1 MSVSP
6 PPDAGDGA
14 DPNLFFEAEN
24 DPDCI
29 RFLLASDNHIGHMEK
44 DPVRGPDAINT
55 FKEILDIAVKNEVD
69 FILLGGDLFHDNKPS
84 RLTLHQTIALLRE
97 YTMGDRPIS
106 VELRSDAGRGYKE
119 GYTFPAVNYADENI
133 NVGIPVFSIHGN
145 HDDPQGSG
153 AAGSLSALDLLSAA
167 GLITYFGRTDL
178 PDDDTNAAAPADRR
192 AAADEV
198 DPGIRLKPILLQKG
212 GTKLA
217 LYGLGNIRDERL
229 NFELRANRVRLQRPA
244 EDTEDWFNL
253 LVLHQNRAK
262 HNLKAA
268 VPEGLFDDSTNLVVW
283 GHEHECRMVPE
294 EVTGKPYRIC
304 QPGSSVATSL
314 SPGETVEKSVAIVM
328 VKGQDYRVNP
338 IKLKT
343 VRPFIMT
350 EIDLEAEL
358 GELNIKA
365 DDKDRITKVLRDKVN
380 KLVAEAVRS
389 WDAEHAD
396 ENPKPERMLP
406 LVRLR
411 VIYTNQVVGNPVRF
425 GQDFAG
431 KVANPKEVL
440 QFHKKKE
447 SRRDRSAA
455 DEANLDLNDMDI
467 VAAERLERV
476 QIGSLM
482 KQFLLK
488 QNMEILNPK
497 EVQDATL
504 KYAEKDNKDALTDA
518 LYTYLAHVRAGL
530 NEVTTEEELY
540 DKLEGIRQ
548 NNNKQ
553 NEEDEDDEEAGDGDG
568 TVAESSAARLP
579 AKGKAPAR
587 GIRAASD
594 DSMLQDMD
602 VDDDEEDAAP
612 AQSSRKGKAKASTRS
627 PPKKTPRA
635 AAARSN
641 QQDEDDE
648 DDDVVEAQPPPTS
661 RASALSQLGGKKAA
675 ATRTPAKK
683 AAAAGPKKQTG
694 MRQSQLDFGVAASS
708 SGSRGRTAAKKA
720 QAKISNAVHD
730 DDEDEEEDEIEND
743 NDNDDGQSY
752 EPQRGK
758 KNTAVIEIG
767 SSDDDDGDAP
777 TPPPKKRA
785 RPTVGRKR

>member
-6 PPDAGDGA
+6 PPDEDHGLDGNMFL
-14 DPNLFFEAEN
+14 DAEN

-29 RFLLASDNHIGHMEK
+29 RFLLASDNHIGYMEK

-55 FKEILDIAVKNEVD
+55 FKEILHLAIENEVD

-84 RLTLHQTIALLRE
+84 RLTMHQVIALLRE
-97 YTMGDRPIS
+97 HTMGDRPIS

-119 GYTFPAVNYADENI
+119 GYTFPSVNYADENI
-133 NVGIPVFSIHGN
+133 NVGTPVFSIHGN

-153 AAGSLSALDLLSAA
+153 AGGSLSALDILSAA

-178 PDDDTNAAAPADRR
+178 PSDDAAAAAPADRT
-192 AAADEV
+192 AAADEA

-229 NFELRANRVRLQRPA
+229 HFELRGNRVRLQRPA
-244 EDTEDWFNL
+244 EDTDEWFNL

-268 VPEGLFDDSTNLVVW
+268 VPEGLFDDSTHLVVW
-283 GHEHECRMVPE
+283 GHEHECRMTPE
-294 EVTGKPYRIC
+294 VVTGKQYRIC

-314 SPGETVEKSVAIVM
+314 SPGETAEKSVAIVM

-343 VRPFIMT
+343 VRPFIMD
-350 EIDLEAEL
+350 ELDLEAEL

-365 DDKDRITKVLRDKVN
+365 DDKEKITKVLRDKVN
-380 KLVAEAVRS
+380 QLVNNAVKS

-431 KVANPKEVL
+431 RVANPKEVL
-440 QFHKKKE
+440 QFHKKME
-447 SRRDRSAA
+447 TTRRARNEDAVVDLDDR
-455 DEANLDLNDMDI
+455 DI
-467 VAAERLERV
+467 MAAERLERV
-476 QIGSLM
+476 QISTLM
-482 KQFLLK
+482 KQFLLQ
-488 QNMEILNPK
+488 QNMQILNPK
-497 EVQDATL
+497 EIQDATL
-504 KYAEKDNKDALTDA
+504 KYAEKDNKEALTEA
-518 LYTYLAHVRAGL
+518 LDTFLTHIQASLSEVS
-530 NEVTTEEELY
+530 NEDELY
-540 DKLEGIRQ
+540 RKIDSIRQ
-548 NNNKQ
+548 RHYDND
-553 NEEDEDDEEAGDGDG
+553 EEDDDEGNAADGGAG
-568 TVAESSAARLP
+568 TAAEGSKS

-587 GIRAASD
+587 GTRAASD

-602 VDDDEEDAAP
+602 VDDEEEDAAP
-612 AQSSRKGKAKASTRS
+612 APSSRKGKGKAPARS
-627 PPKKTPRA
+627 PAKKTGRA
-635 AAARSN
+635 AAARASREEE
-641 QQDEDDE
+641 EDD
-648 DDDVVEAQPPPTS
+648 DDGDDVVEAAPPPKS
-661 RASALSQLGGKKAA
+661 RTSALSSLGGKKS
-675 ATRTPAKK
+675 ATTRSPAKK
-683 AAAAGPKKQTG
+683 AAAAPKKPADG
-694 MRQSQLDFGVAASS
+694 MRQSQLAFGGATSS
-708 SGSRGRTAAKKA
+708 SGSRSRTAAKKA

-730 DDEDEEEDEIEND
+730 EDENEDEDEVVDDEDDEGD
-743 NDNDDGQSY
+743 DDRDGQSY
-752 EPQRGK
+752 APRGGK
-758 KNTAVIEIG
+758 KNTAVIEI
-767 SSDDDDGDAP
+767 DDSEDDAP
-777 TPPPKKRA
+777 PPPPKKR
-785 RPTVGRKR
+785 RPGAKR